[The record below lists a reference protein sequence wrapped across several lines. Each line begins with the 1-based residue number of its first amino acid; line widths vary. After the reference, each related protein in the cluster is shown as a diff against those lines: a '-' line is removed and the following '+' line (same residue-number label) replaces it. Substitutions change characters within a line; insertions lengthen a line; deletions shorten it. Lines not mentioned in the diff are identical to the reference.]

1 MFYGRTITFFLV
13 NFAATLACISAF
25 GAIPSTGQSVTL
37 AWNAGTS
44 STVAGYR
51 LYYGGASRAYTNTID
66 LGDNTKATVS
76 GLVAGA
82 TYFFAVTDYDIIGLE
97 SVFSDE
103 ITYTVPGGAT
113 LAASALALGGMLLI
127 GRGHAGNVYDIQ
139 TSADLRSWSRIA
151 SVTMD
156 ANGTFR
162 FTIPNIANDA
172 TRWYRLRQSS
182 PSPRTE
188 PQQRSW

>member
-1 MFYGRTITFFLV
+1 MLYGRTITFFLV
-13 NFAATLACISAF
+13 NFVATRACLSAS
-25 GAIPSTGQSVTL
+25 GAVPPTGQSVTL
-37 AWNAGTS
+37 AWNAGSS

-51 LYYGGASRAYTNTID
+51 LYYGGASRAYTNTMD
-66 LGDNTKATVS
+66 VGNSTTATVS
-76 GLVAGA
+76 DLVAGA

-97 SVFSDE
+97 SAFSDE
-103 ITYTVPGGAT
+103 ASYTVPGGAT

-139 TSADLRSWSRIA
+139 TSVDLRSWSRIA
-151 SVTMD
+151 SVTME
-156 ANGTFR
+156 ANGTFQ
-162 FTIPNIANDA
+162 FTIPNTANDA
-172 TRWYRLRQSS
+172 TRWYRLRQTS